1 MTATTLPRTTV
12 AIPRGVAPSLWLAV
26 AAFGALALGLR
37 LPVATVVLGLVAFG
51 VLHNVLELRYVTGRF
66 DAILAGPF
74 LWLLGALITGVV
86 VCRLLP
92 VSAVTRGVEIGL
104 SYVLLGVACVR
115 SLVRWWRVLALG
127 VLGVAA
133 ATSLVFPAYH
143 FVVLTHLHNVVPLFF
158 LWEWSRSLPPR
169 ARRIFRGVNLGWVL
183 GVPALLLSG
192 VFDALLRASP
202 AAFGGLG
209 GVAAFEPGRL
219 VPTYAPPALAAD
231 MGLRFLAVFA
241 FMQTMHYVVW
251 VGVLP
256 RYAPEAAARFDARV
270 PMLRGRRA
278 WLLGG
283 ALALFLGVVFVLD
296 YAQGRTLYAAG
307 AAYHAY
313 LEFPVLLALVLAYS
327 QGERP

>member
-1 MTATTLPRTTV
+1 M
-12 AIPRGVAPSLWLAV
+12 
-26 AAFGALALGLR
+26 AAG
-37 LPVATVVLGLVAFG
+37 
-51 VLHNVLELRYVTGRF
+51 
-66 DAILAGPF
+66 
-74 LWLLGALITGVV
+74 
-86 VCRLLP
+86 
-92 VSAVTRGVEIGL
+92 
-104 SYVLLGVACVR
+104 
-115 SLVRWWRVLALG
+115 
-127 VLGVAA
+127 
-133 ATSLVFPAYH
+133 
-143 FVVLTHLHNVVPLFF
+143 
-158 LWEWSRSLPPR
+158 
-169 ARRIFRGVNLGWVL
+169 ARRAFRAVNLAWVI
-183 GVPALLLSG
+183 GVPALILAG
-192 VFDALLRASP
+192 AFDWLLRAAP

-219 VPTYAPPALAAD
+219 AASYAPPALAAD
-231 MGLRFLAVFA
+231 MGVRFLAVFA

-270 PMLRGRRA
+270 PMLRGRRT

-296 YAQGRTLYAAG
+296 YAQGKTLYAAG